1 MLSIRSSAKAEIM
14 AISEEIRYHFSNLIK
29 SLMTNKSLEEMFSK
43 LNEEIMPKFDK
54 KLELQMNRIEKPK
67 GKLERHANRINEL
80 DGQMFLQKKMSDQLK
95 IRCDN
100 IEQYSRR
107 TSIRIHEMEVPENE
121 SNDNIMAVVKSCYEK
136 KNVFFDQ
143 DNIDR
148 VHRVGK
154 KYTDENT
161 GKNIQSIIV
170 KFKSCKSR
178 KEFYDDRTRH
188 FINDKKEADLIFLTF
203 LLI

>member
-1 MLSIRSSAKAEIM
+1 M
-14 AISEEIRYHFSNLIK
+14 
-29 SLMTNKSLEEMFSK
+29 
-43 LNEEIMPKFDK
+43 
-54 KLELQMNRIEKPK
+54 
-67 GKLERHANRINEL
+67 ERHANRINEL
-80 DGQMFLQKKMSDQLK
+80 DGQIFLQKKMSDQLK
-95 IRCDN
+95 VRCDN

-121 SNDNIMAVVKSCYEK
+121 SNDNIMAVVNSCYEK

-154 KYTDENT
+154 RYTDENT

-170 KFKSCKSR
+170 KFKSWKSS
-178 KEFYDDRTRH
+178 KGFYDDRTRH
-188 FINDKKEADLIFLTF
+188 FINDKKEPDLIFLTF

>member
-1 MLSIRSSAKAEIM
+1 
-14 AISEEIRYHFSNLIK
+14 
-29 SLMTNKSLEEMFSK
+29 
-43 LNEEIMPKFDK
+43 
-54 KLELQMNRIEKPK
+54 MNRIEKLK
-67 GKLERHANRINEL
+67 GKLDRHANHINEL
-80 DGQMFLQKKMSDQLK
+80 DGQIFLQKKMSDQLK

-136 KNVFFDQ
+136 KNVLFDQ
-143 DNIDR
+143 DNIGR

-170 KFKSCKSR
+170 KFKLWKPR
-178 KEFYDDRTRH
+178 KEFYDDRTRY
-188 FINDKKEADLIFLTF
+188 FINDKKEPDLIFLTF